1 MIVRLGRAAV
11 RWGIAS
17 AGIFYRVE
25 RVGPELPPGPVIL
38 VANHPNMLTDPLL
51 ALGAARRR
59 VRVLAKAPLFDI
71 PIFGH
76 ILRAV
81 DTLPLYRLQDDPDLR
96 HRNRLAFQ
104 EAVDELYDAGTLLT
118 FPEGG
123 SRSLPMLAPLKR
135 GAARVALAAEA
146 QSGWRL
152 GIKIVPIGLN
162 YERKE
167 RFRSPV
173 VAAVGSPIEVGE
185 WRDEHE
191 SAAGGGAKSLTRAI
205 ARGLYK
211 QTLNTQEFGD
221 RALLETADLVLRR
234 ERDALGWRER
244 VSLAERLPRLRRHA
258 ERHAWL
264 QSRDPTRG
272 RRLSRSLRR
281 YSRRLRR
288 VGAGDADVPRAGEL
302 KRGRS
307 EVLRDAAALTPAA
320 LVAAAGVAAWY
331 LPCFVAW
338 LFCRLMRPAVEMVAT
353 VKLLTGMVILPLYYI
368 AVIAAAGRWG
378 GLAAAALAATVL
390 PLLAA
395 AALKWSGRMQELWTD
410 FRLASLARRKPGLC
424 KRTDAQRAALAAEL
438 SALAREFESERSERQ
453 RAEPWP
459 SA

>member
-1 MIVRLGRAAV
+1 MIARLGRGAV

-17 AGIFYRVE
+17 AGLFYRIE
-25 RVGPELPPGPVIL
+25 RVGPELPPGPVIV

-51 ALGAARRR
+51 VLGAARRR
-59 VRVLAKAPLFDI
+59 VRVLAKAPLFEL
-71 PIFGH
+71 PIFGQV
-76 ILRAV
+76 LRAV
-81 DTLPLYRLQDDPDLR
+81 DTLPLYRLQDDPELR
-96 HRNRLAFQ
+96 HLNRLAFE

-162 YERKE
+162 YERKD

-173 VAAVGSPIEVGE
+173 VAAVGPPIEVGE

-205 ARGLYK
+205 ARGLYE
-211 QTLNTQEFGD
+211 QTLNTQEVGD

-234 ERDALGWRER
+234 ERDAFGWRER
-244 VSLAERLPRLRRHA
+244 VSLADRLPRLRRLA

-264 QSRDPTRG
+264 QSRDRKRG

-288 VGAGDADVPRAGEL
+288 VGAGDADIPRAAEL

-307 EVLRDAAALTPAA
+307 EVLREAATLTPAA
-320 LVAAAGVAAWY
+320 LVAALGVAAWY
-331 LPCFVAW
+331 LPCFVVW
-338 LFCRLMRPAVEMVAT
+338 LSCRLTRPAVETVAT
-353 VKLLTGMVILPLYYI
+353 VKLLTGMVVLPLYYG
-368 AVIAAAGRWG
+368 AVVAVAGSRG
-378 GLAAAALAATVL
+378 GVMAVALAAAL
-390 PLLAA
+390 PPLGA
-395 AALKWSGRMQELWTD
+395 AALRWSGRVRQLWSD
-410 FRLASLARRKPGLC
+410 FRLVSLARRKPGLC
-424 KRTDAQRAALAAEL
+424 ARADAQRAALTEQLNAV
-438 SALAREFESERSERQ
+438 AREFESEQRARR
-453 RAEPWP
+453 RAEPHP